1 MIKEVIYTDR
11 APAPVGPYSQAIRV
25 GPWVYIAGQ
34 IALNPDTQTMDNQSI
49 EDETR
54 RIMENIRAIL
64 EKAGGTLDHL
74 VHVTI
79 FMTDLSDFP
88 TMNRVYSEYVGDKPP
103 ARATVQVASLP
114 KNARVEI
121 TAVAWIP
128 EQA

>member
-1 MIKEVIYTDR
+1 MKSVIYTDA

-34 IALNPDTQTMDNQSI
+34 IAIDPETQTMVTESI
-49 EDETR
+49 EAETR
-54 RIMENIRAIL
+54 RVMENIGAVL
-64 EKAGGTLDHL
+64 KAAGGSLEDL

-79 FMTDLSDFP
+79 YMTDLKDFP
-88 TMNRVYSEYVGDKPP
+88 AMNRVYSGYVGDKPP

-121 TAVAWIP
+121 TAVAFVP
-128 EQA
+128 ETA